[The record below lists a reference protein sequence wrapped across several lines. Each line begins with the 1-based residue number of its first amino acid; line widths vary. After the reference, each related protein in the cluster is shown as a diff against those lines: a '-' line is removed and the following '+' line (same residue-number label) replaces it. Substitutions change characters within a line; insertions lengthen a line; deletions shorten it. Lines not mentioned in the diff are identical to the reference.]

1 MSEVKA
7 LEAKIDSKF
16 ESQENSNTRLENAF
30 IKLSDVVG
38 GAMQTIMGVQAR
50 AEERHTS
57 DQEFKRE
64 VKSEIA
70 EVKKT
75 FSDFKLKEFVPVR
88 DGQRDNSRIT
98 NIIGI
103 IASLIV
109 GALAMKLFGA

>member
-1 MSEVKA
+1 MSDVKA

-16 ESQENSNTRLENAF
+16 ENQERSNVRLENAF
-30 IKLSDVVG
+30 IKLSEVVG

-50 AEERHTS
+50 AEERHAT

-64 VKSEIA
+64 VKAEIA

-75 FSDFKLKEFVPVR
+75 FSEFKQKEFVPVR
-88 DGQRDNSRIT
+88 DGQRDNSKIT

-103 IASLIV
+103 VASLIV
-109 GALAMKLFGA
+109 GALAMKLFGG